1 MDSEITMESEM
12 CHHFLLLGAEN
23 WLRALKALK
32 SRVHEGGCTGRIR
45 EMAELGQ
52 RQLMIVQ
59 VFEAEAAAAE
69 SRYFVHFN

>member
-1 MDSEITMESEM
+1 
-12 CHHFLLLGAEN
+12 
-23 WLRALKALK
+23 
-32 SRVHEGGCTGRIR
+32 
-45 EMAELGQ
+45 MAELGQ